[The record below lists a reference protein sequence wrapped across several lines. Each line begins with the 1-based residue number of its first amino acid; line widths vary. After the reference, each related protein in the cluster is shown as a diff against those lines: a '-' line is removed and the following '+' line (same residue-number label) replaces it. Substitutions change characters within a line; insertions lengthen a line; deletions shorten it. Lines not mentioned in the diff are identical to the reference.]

1 MSPDGIPPACE
12 GADELDRRTAAWL
25 DALEHRHLA
34 DLTFSEVARAL
45 RSLSSCYVERRS
57 RLAAGGA
64 LEGRGKRAAFA
75 LFYGPLHFLVTRHIV
90 RELQRATDARL
101 ERIVDLGCGTGT
113 AGAGWALETGVGRI
127 SGFDRNPWA
136 VNEAGWTYRA
146 LGIAGRAVQADAVR
160 TPIRAASG
168 DGLLLAYVL
177 NELPDESRAALRRK
191 LLGAGARRA
200 RLLVIE
206 PIARRV
212 APWWS
217 GWEDACASAGG
228 RSDEWRFPAD
238 LPRLQRDLARA
249 AGLDPRELTAR
260 TLAL

>member
-1 MSPDGIPPACE
+1 MSPGGIPPPCE
-12 GADELDRRTAAWL
+12 GSDELDRRTVAWL
-25 DALEHRHLA
+25 DALERRHLT

-45 RSLSSCYVERRS
+45 RALSSCYVERRS
-57 RLAAGGA
+57 RLAGA

-113 AGAGWALETGVGRI
+113 AGAGWAFEAGVRRI

-136 VNEAGWTYRA
+136 VNEAGWTWRA
-146 LGIAGRAVQADAVR
+146 LGIAGRAVQADAAR

-177 NELPDESRAALRRK
+177 NELPDESRAALRTK
-191 LLGAGARRA
+191 LLGASTRGA

-217 GWEDACASAGG
+217 GWEDTFASAGG
-228 RSDEWRFPAD
+228 RADEWRFAAH

-249 AGLDPRELTAR
+249 AGLEPRELTAR

>member
-1 MSPDGIPPACE
+1 MSPGDIPPACP
-12 GADELDRRTAAWL
+12 GADELDHRTVAWL
-25 DALEHRHLA
+25 DALERRHLA

-45 RSLSSCYVERRS
+45 RALSSCYVERRS

-75 LFYGPLHFLVTRHIV
+75 LFYGPLHFLVTRRIV
-90 RELQRATDARL
+90 RELTLAADAPL
-101 ERIVDLGCGTGT
+101 ERIVDLGCGTGA
-113 AGAGWALETGVGRI
+113 AGAAWALEAGVRRI

-136 VNEAGWTYRA
+136 VTEAAWTYRT
-146 LGIAGRAVQADAVR
+146 LGIAGRAVQADAAR
-160 TPIRAASG
+160 TPIRAADG

-177 NELPDESRAALRRK
+177 NELPDESRAALRTR
-191 LLGAGARRA
+191 LLGGSARGR
-200 RLLVIE
+200 RVLVIE

-217 GWEDACASAGG
+217 AWEDAFANAGG
-228 RSDEWRFPAD
+228 RSDEWRFPAE
-238 LPRLQRDLARA
+238 LPPLQRNLARA
-249 AGLDPRELTAR
+249 AGLDPRGLTAR